1 MPPGTTQTITV
12 RFNPLT
18 AGPKSAML
26 TIPSDDPDE
35 NPFLVPLT
43 ATTPPTVQQIA
54 QGGSSGSDA
63 VTTATLLE
71 GVAGHLYLAAV
82 STKPFRQV
90 TEMTGLGLTWN
101 RLTTQCAGRSQTGLD
116 LWWAQ
121 GDASTGEV
129 TATLAS
135 STLNAVIAVAG
146 YAGVAAADALVP
158 LVAGNTN
165 GVDGAC
171 TNGSD
176 SGAYS
181 FNITSLHANSVA
193 FGVAA
198 LRNRTQ
204 TAGSGY
210 TELADA
216 AQGTGGDVASLTL
229 MDRIVPVPTT
239 LLLNGL
245 LDGTTDWAVIGVE
258 LKSGP

>member
-1 MPPGTTQTITV
+1 
-12 RFNPLT
+12 
-18 AGPKSAML
+18 ML
-26 TIPSDDPDE
+26 AIPSDDPDE

-43 ATTPPTVQQIA
+43 ATTPPTVQQVA
-54 QGGSSGSDA
+54 QGGSTGSAA
-63 VTTATLLE
+63 VTTATHLE

-82 STKPFRQV
+82 STKPFQQV
-90 TEMTGLGLTWN
+90 TDMTGLGLTWN
-101 RLTTQCAGRSQTGLD
+101 RLTTQCAGRSQTALD

-129 TATLAS
+129 TAALAS
-135 STLNAVIAVAG
+135 PSLNTVIAVAR
-146 YAGVAAADALVP
+146 YAGVAASDPVNL

-165 GVDGAC
+165 GVDGPC

-181 FNITSLHANSVA
+181 FNITSSHANSVA

-210 TELADA
+210 TELVDA
-216 AQGTGGDVASLTL
+216 AQGTGGDVASLTFV
-229 MDRIVPVPTT
+229 DRIVPVPTT

-245 LDGTTDWAVIGVE
+245 LDGSTDWAVIGVE